1 MAPCENSSS
10 SPADFSV
17 WCRVMMPM
25 SFAARVWL
33 LTGMTALG
41 ATGCS
46 DSGGREEAEGG
57 VVTVTVTAPT
67 LTNSTLSGGTS
78 SGEPTEGGGGTLEGT
93 STATGSGAE
102 VTSEAT
108 SGGDPKFDLGAQPNN
123 DMGVDEG
130 PIIPTTCDQAASGKS
145 TVGCKF
151 YAVDMDAH
159 DSVETSQYAVG
170 VANVQLAGMA
180 TVTVEAKEGGGWQT
194 VGGPQAIGPL
204 QLFTFNLPDRHQDDT
219 GVRVGG
225 AYRVSSDV
233 PVVAYQFNPVDGAS
247 SFLSDA
253 AMLYPAAAL
262 DTVNHVTAW
271 RSMMDNTNGFQ
282 HSYAT
287 VIATVDGTMV
297 TVDPKVPT
305 AAGNGVPQGAAGA
318 PFTIPLAEGD
328 VLNVAVQSIPS
339 SMTGTKI
346 TSNPDHPVAVFAG
359 QECALIPESVC
370 CCDHMEEQLAG
381 VRLWGKNFIAARM
394 PVRNGGSPEAT
405 LWQIYAA
412 ENGTNVKINYDPG
425 VTGIPSQNF
434 VLNQGEMSEAYV
446 TGPVGEEGDF
456 EVIADKP
463 IAVYG
468 YMIGAENFGSSI
480 GDPAMVAMAPS
491 EQFLPRY
498 VVLVP
503 GTWIND
509 IAVVTRPTGAQILL
523 DGAAIP
529 DSAFNPVAASGFEVA
544 RVPVADG
551 VHVLDGGDEPFS
563 VVIVGYDQYDSY
575 AYLGG
580 TGTGKINPN
589 PPG

>member
-1 MAPCENSSS
+1 MATKFGGG
-10 SPADFSV
+10 ATL
-17 WCRVMMPM
+17 VML
-25 SFAARVWL
+25 AA
-33 LTGMTALG
+33 LTGCG
-41 ATGCS
+41 
-46 DSGGREEAEGG
+46 DSGREDSQGTG
-57 VVTVTVTAPT
+57 PVTVGT
-67 LTNSTLSGGTS
+67 LTTLTGQTAGTGS
-78 SGEPTEGGGGTLEGT
+78 SGEPTGT
-93 STATGSGAE
+93 SDPGVTESGTSQTA
-102 VTSEAT
+102 TSEAMT
-108 SGGDPKFDLGAQPNN
+108 SGLPKFDLGTPPGIDQ
-123 DMGVDEG
+123 GEVEG
-130 PIIPTTCDQAASGKS
+130 PIIPTNCTEAASGKS

-159 DSVETSQYAVG
+159 DQVETSQYAVG
-170 VANVQLAGMA
+170 VANVQLDGMA
-180 TVTVEAKEGGGWQT
+180 TVTIEAKENGVWQT
-194 VGGPQAIGPL
+194 VGGPQAIAPL
-204 QLFTFNLPDRHQDDT
+204 QLFTFNLADRHQDDT

-225 AYRVSSDV
+225 AYRVTSDV

-271 RSMMDNTNGFQ
+271 TSMMDNSNTFQ

-297 TVDPKVPT
+297 TVDPKTTTVGG
-305 AAGNGVPQGAAGA
+305 AGVPAGGPGA
-318 PFTIPLAEGD
+318 PFMVPLQEGD
-328 VLNVAVQSIPS
+328 VLNIAVDTLGT

-346 TSNPDHPVAVFAG
+346 NSNADHPIAVFAG

-394 PVRNGGSPEAT
+394 PVRNPGSPEQT

-412 ENGTNVKINYDPG
+412 ENGTNVTVNYDPG

-434 VLNQGEMSEAYV
+434 TLNQGEMNQMYV
-446 TGPVGEEGDF
+446 SGPPGEEGDF

-468 YMIGAENFGSSI
+468 YMVGAQNFGSDV

-498 VVLVP
+498 VILVP
-503 GTWIND
+503 GTWVND
-509 IAVVTRPTGAQILL
+509 VAVVTRPTGAQILL
-523 DGAAIP
+523 DGVAIS
-529 DSAFNPVAASGFEVA
+529 DAMFNPVAASGFEVA
-544 RVPVADG
+544 RVPVPDG
-551 VHVLDGGDEPFS
+551 VHVFDGGDEPFS
-563 VVIVGYDQYDSY
+563 VIIVGYDQYDSY

>member
-1 MAPCENSSS
+1 MKLGVA
-10 SPADFSV
+10 ASV
-17 WCRVMMPM
+17 LV
-25 SFAARVWL
+25 SGV
-33 LTGMTALG
+33 
-41 ATGCS
+41 ATLAVGCG
-46 DSGGREEAEGG
+46 DSGGRGGDEEVTGNVSVSVSVGSITNMTVAGTTSPDGPTSAGPGG
-57 VVTVTVTAPT
+57 VTD
-67 LTNSTLSGGTS
+67 GGT
-78 SGEPTEGGGGTLEGT
+78 GT
-93 STATGSGAE
+93 SDG
-102 VTSEAT
+102 VTSQA
-108 SGGDPKFDLGAQPNN
+108 SDGPKFDLGEQPMN
-123 DMGVDEG
+123 DLGMMDG
-130 PIIPTTCDQAASGKS
+130 PIIPTTCAEAASGKS

-180 TVTVEAKEGGGWQT
+180 NVTIETKEGGVWQV
-194 VGGPQAIGPL
+194 VGGPTAVGPL

-219 GVRVGG
+219 GLRVGG
-225 AYRVSSDV
+225 AYRVTADV

-253 AMLYPAAAL
+253 AMLYPAASL

-271 RSMMDNTNGFQ
+271 TSMMDNTNGFQ

-297 TVDPKVPT
+297 TIDPKTVT
-305 AAGNGVPQGAAGA
+305 AAGAGVPQGAPGA
-318 PFTIPLAEGD
+318 PYVVAMQEGD
-328 VLNVAVQSIPS
+328 VLNVAVQSLGT
-339 SMTGTKI
+339 SMTGTKVN
-346 TSNPDHPVAVFAG
+346 SNADHPVAVFAG
-359 QECALIPESVC
+359 QECALIPAAVC
-370 CCDHMEEQLAG
+370 CCDHLEEQLAG
-381 VRLWGKNFIAARM
+381 VRLWGKSFIAARM
-394 PVRNGGSPEAT
+394 PVRNPGAPEAT

-412 ENGTNVKINYDPG
+412 ENGTTVTLNYDPG
-425 VTGIPSQNF
+425 VTGIPAPQF
-434 VLNQGEMSEAYV
+434 VLNQGEVSEIYV
-446 TGPVGEEGDF
+446 SGPPGEEGDF

-468 YMIGAENFGSSI
+468 YMVGAENFGSSV
-480 GDPAMVAMAPS
+480 GDPAMVAMAPN

-498 VVLVP
+498 VILVP

-509 IAVVTRPTGAQILL
+509 IAVVTRPAGAQILL
-523 DGAAIP
+523 DGVAIP
-529 DSAFNPVAASGFEVA
+529 DASFNPVAASGFEVA

-551 VHVLDGGDEPFS
+551 VHVFDGVDEPFS
-563 VVIVGYDQYDSY
+563 VIIVGYDDYDSY

>member
-1 MAPCENSSS
+1 MK
-10 SPADFSV
+10 
-17 WCRVMMPM
+17 
-25 SFAARVWL
+25 
-33 LTGMTALG
+33 LG
-41 ATGCS
+41 AGASVAAVGVALALAGCG
-46 DSGGREEAEGG
+46 DSGGRGDSQG
-57 VVTVTVTAPT
+57 
-67 LTNSTLSGGTS
+67 ST
-78 SGEPTEGGGGTLEGT
+78 GGGGVSVSGASLTQTQASATEAAESGPTTTAGVSATEVGT
-93 STATGSGAE
+93 SAAPG
-102 VTSEAT
+102 T
-108 SGGDPKFDLGAQPNN
+108 SGDATNGGPKFDLGTPPES
-123 DMGVDEG
+123 DLGMMDG
-130 PIIPTTCDQAASGKS
+130 PIIPTTCAEAASGKS

-151 YAVDMDAH
+151 YAVDMDSH
-159 DSVETSQYAVG
+159 DQVETSQYAVG
-170 VANVQLAGMA
+170 VANVQLDGMA
-180 TVTVEAKEGGGWQT
+180 TVVVEVKEGGVWT
-194 VGGPQAIGPL
+194 PAGGPQAIGPL

-225 AYRVSSDV
+225 AYRVTSDV

-247 SFLSDA
+247 SYLSDA

-271 RSMMDNTNGFQ
+271 KATSDGSFQ

-297 TVDPKVPT
+297 TVDPKTPT
-305 AAGNGVPQGAAGA
+305 AAGGAVPQGAAGA
-318 PFTIPLAEGD
+318 PFQVALQEGD
-328 VLNVAVQSIPS
+328 VLNVAVQGLGT

-346 TSNPDHPVAVFAG
+346 NSNADHPVAVFAG
-359 QECALIPESVC
+359 QECAFIPETTC

-394 PVRNGGSPEAT
+394 PVRNPGAPEQT

-412 ENGTNVKINYDPG
+412 EDGTSVKINYDPG
-425 VTGIPSQNF
+425 VTGIPAQQF
-434 VLNQGEMSEAYV
+434 LLNQGEMSEMFV
-446 TGPVGEEGDF
+446 SKPVGEEGDF

-468 YMIGAENFGSSI
+468 YMVGSEAFGSAV

-498 VVLVP
+498 VILVP

-509 IAVVTRPTGAQILL
+509 VAVVTRPTGAQILL
-523 DGAAIP
+523 DGVAIP
-529 DSAFNPVAASGFEVA
+529 DSNFNPVAASGFEVA
-544 RVPVADG
+544 RVPVPDG
-551 VHVLDGGDEPFS
+551 VHVFDGGDEPFS
-563 VVIVGYDQYDSY
+563 VIIVGYDQWDSY

-580 TGTGKINPN
+580 AGTGKINPN

>member
-1 MAPCENSSS
+1 MKFGAC
-10 SPADFSV
+10 ATAMTV
-17 WCRVMMPM
+17 T
-25 SFAARVWL
+25 AALVS
-33 LTGMTALG
+33 
-41 ATGCS
+41 GCG
-46 DSGGREEAEGG
+46 DSGGREETQGSG
-57 VVTVTVTAPT
+57 VV
-67 LTNSTLSGGTS
+67 SIGSITLSGG
-78 SGEPTEGGGGTLEGT
+78 GGGGTTTEPTSSGT
-93 STATGSGAE
+93 SGAATVTDGGAATGNAA
-102 VTSEAT
+102 TSEAMT
-108 SGGDPKFDLGAQPNN
+108 GGGPKFDLGQPPGS
-123 DMGVDEG
+123 DLGVMDG
-130 PIIPTTCDQAASGKS
+130 PIIPTTCLEAASGKS

-159 DSVETSQYAVG
+159 DAVETSQYAVG

-180 TVTVEAKEGGGWQT
+180 TVTVEVKENGAWQT
-194 VGGPQAIGPL
+194 VGGPQSIGPL
-204 QLFTFNLPDRHQDDT
+204 QLFTFNLADRHQDDT

-225 AYRVSSDV
+225 AYRVTSDV

-247 SFLSDA
+247 SYLSDA

-271 RSMMDNTNGFQ
+271 TSMMDNSNTFQ

-297 TVDPKVPT
+297 TVDPKTPT
-305 AAGNGVPQGAAGA
+305 AAGAGVPQGAPGA
-318 PFTIPLAEGD
+318 PFTVALQEGD
-328 VLNVAVQSIPS
+328 VLNIAVQSLGT

-346 TSNPDHPVAVFAG
+346 NSNVDHPVAVFAG

-381 VRLWGKNFIAARM
+381 VRLWGKNFIASRM
-394 PVRNGGSPEAT
+394 PVRNPGSPEQT

-412 ENGTNVKINYDPG
+412 ENGTSVKINYDAG
-425 VTGIPSQNF
+425 VTGIPAQQF
-434 VLNQGEMSEAYV
+434 TLNQGEMNQMYV
-446 TGPVGEEGDF
+446 SGPPGEEGDF

-468 YMIGAENFGSSI
+468 YMVGAENFGSDI
-480 GDPAMVAMAPS
+480 GDPAMVAIAPS

-498 VVLVP
+498 VILVP

-509 IAVVTRPTGAQILL
+509 VAVVTRPTGAQILL
-523 DGAAIP
+523 DGVAIS
-529 DSAFNPVAASGFEVA
+529 DAMFNPVAASGFEVA

-551 VHVLDGGDEPFS
+551 VHVFDGGEEPFS
-563 VVIVGYDQYDSY
+563 VIIVGYDQYDSY

>member
-1 MAPCENSSS
+1 MK
-10 SPADFSV
+10 FG
-17 WCRVMMPM
+17 
-25 SFAARVWL
+25 AAACVL
-33 LTGMTALG
+33 VAGSAVV
-41 ATGCS
+41 AAGCG
-46 DSGGREEAEGG
+46 DSGGRGDDSEVTGNVSVSVSVGSITNMTVAGTTSPDGPTSAGSGG
-57 VVTVTVTAPT
+57 V
-67 LTNSTLSGGTS
+67 
-78 SGEPTEGGGGTLEGT
+78 TEGGTGT
-93 STATGSGAE
+93 SEG
-102 VTSEAT
+102 VTSQA
-108 SGGDPKFDLGAQPNN
+108 SDGPKFDLGEQPMS
-123 DMGVDEG
+123 DLGVMDG
-130 PIIPTTCDQAASGKS
+130 PIIPTTCAEAASGKS

-159 DSVETSQYAVG
+159 DSVETSQYAIG

-180 TVTVEAKEGGGWQT
+180 NVTIETKEGGVWQV
-194 VGGPQAIGPL
+194 VGGPTAVGPL

-219 GVRVGG
+219 GLRVGG
-225 AYRVSSDV
+225 AYRVTADV

-253 AMLYPAAAL
+253 AMLYPAASL

-271 RSMMDNTNGFQ
+271 TSMMDNTNGFQ

-297 TVDPKVPT
+297 TIDPKTVT
-305 AAGNGVPQGAAGA
+305 AGGAGVPQGAPGA
-318 PFTIPLAEGD
+318 PFMVAMQEGD
-328 VLNVAVQSIPS
+328 VLNVAVQSLGT
-339 SMTGTKI
+339 SMTGTKVN
-346 TSNPDHPVAVFAG
+346 SNADHPVAVFAG
-359 QECALIPESVC
+359 QECALIPAAVC

-381 VRLWGKNFIAARM
+381 VRLWGKSFIAARM
-394 PVRNGGSPEAT
+394 PVRNPGAPEQT

-412 ENGTNVKINYDPG
+412 ENGTTVKINYDPG
-425 VTGIPSQNF
+425 VTGIPAPQF
-434 VLNQGEMSEAYV
+434 VLNQGEVSEMYV
-446 TGPVGEEGDF
+446 SGPPGEEGDF

-468 YMIGAENFGSSI
+468 YMVGAQNFGSSI
-480 GDPAMVAMAPS
+480 GDPAMVAMAPN

-509 IAVVTRPTGAQILL
+509 IAVVTRPAGAQILL
-523 DGAAIP
+523 DGVAIP
-529 DSAFNPVAASGFEVA
+529 DASFNPVAASGFEVA
-544 RVPVADG
+544 RVPVPDG
-551 VHVLDGGDEPFS
+551 VHVFDGGVEPFS
-563 VVIVGYDQYDSY
+563 VIIVGYDEYDSY

>member
-1 MAPCENSSS
+1 MMARKFG
-10 SPADFSV
+10 AGV
-17 WCRVMMPM
+17 VVL
-25 SFAARVWL
+25 AALAV
-33 LTGMTALG
+33 
-41 ATGCS
+41 GCA
-46 DSGGREEAEGG
+46 DSGREDSQGTG
-57 VVTVTVTAPT
+57 PVTVGT
-67 LTNSTLSGGTS
+67 LTTLTAGTGSTGGTS
-78 SGEPTEGGGGTLEGT
+78 EPTGT
-93 STATGSGAE
+93 SGVTEAATSQG
-102 VTSEAT
+102 VTSEAMT
-108 SGGDPKFDLGAQPNN
+108 SGAPKFDLGTPP
-123 DMGVDEG
+123 GVDQGVMEG
-130 PIIPTTCDQAASGKS
+130 PIIPTTCAEAASGKS

-159 DSVETSQYAVG
+159 DQVETSQYAVG
-170 VANVQLAGMA
+170 VANVQLSGMA
-180 TVTVEAKEGGGWQT
+180 TVVVEVKEGGVWQT
-194 VGGPQAIGPL
+194 VGGPQPIGPL
-204 QLFTFNLPDRHQDDT
+204 QLFTFNLADRHQDDT

-225 AYRVSSDV
+225 AYRVTSDV

-271 RSMMDNTNGFQ
+271 TSMMDNSNTFQ

-297 TVDPKVPT
+297 TVDPKTPT
-305 AAGNGVPQGAAGA
+305 AAGPGVPQGAPGA
-318 PFTIPLAEGD
+318 PFTVPLQEGD
-328 VLNVAVQSIPS
+328 VLNIAVNSLGT

-346 TSNPDHPVAVFAG
+346 TSNADHPIAVFAG

-394 PVRNGGSPEAT
+394 PVRNPDSPEQT

-412 ENGTNVKINYDPG
+412 EDGTNVKVNYDPG
-425 VTGIPSQNF
+425 VSGIPSQNF
-434 VLNQGEMSEAYV
+434 TLNQGEMNQMYV
-446 TGPVGEEGDF
+446 SGPPGEEGDF

-468 YMIGAENFGSSI
+468 YMVGAENFGSDI

-498 VVLVP
+498 VILVP

-509 IAVVTRPTGAQILL
+509 VAVVTRPTGAQILL
-523 DGAAIP
+523 DGVAIS
-529 DSAFNPVAASGFEVA
+529 DAMFNPVAASGFEVA
-544 RVPVADG
+544 RVPVPDG
-551 VHVLDGGDEPFS
+551 VHVFDGGAEPFS
-563 VVIVGYDQYDSY
+563 VIIVGYDQYDSY

-580 TGTGKINPN
+580 AGTGKINPN

>member
-1 MAPCENSSS
+1 MRDN
-10 SPADFSV
+10 
-17 WCRVMMPM
+17 
-25 SFAARVWL
+25 L
-33 LTGMTALG
+33 LRAWGVVGALG
-41 ATGCS
+41 LWASGCG
-46 DSGGREEAEGG
+46 DSGERGEEEAASNASVSASVSIGSLTNMTSLSGTTEPDGQTSAGPGG
-57 VVTVTVTAPT
+57 VTEGVSGTTEDGATSQV
-67 LTNSTLSGGTS
+67 SGG
-78 SGEPTEGGGGTLEGT
+78 
-93 STATGSGAE
+93 
-102 VTSEAT
+102 
-108 SGGDPKFDLGAQPNN
+108 PKFDLGTQPEG
-123 DMGVDEG
+123 DLGMMDG
-130 PIIPTTCDQAASGKS
+130 PIIPTTCEQAASGKS

-151 YAVDMDAH
+151 YGVDMDAH
-159 DSVETSQYAVG
+159 DQVETSQYAIG

-180 TVTVEAKEGGGWQT
+180 TVTIEVREGGVWQT
-194 VGGPQAIGPL
+194 VGGPQPIGPL
-204 QLFTFNLPDRHQDDT
+204 QLFTFNLPDRHQDDS

-225 AYRVSSDV
+225 AYRVTSDL
-233 PVVAYQFNPVDGAS
+233 PVAAYQFNPVDGAS

-271 RSMMDNTNGFQ
+271 TSMMDNSNTFQ

-297 TVDPKVPT
+297 TVDPKTVT
-305 AAGNGVPQGAAGA
+305 AAGAGVPQGAPGA
-318 PFTIPLAEGD
+318 PFQIALQEGD
-328 VLNVAVQSIPS
+328 VLNVAVQSLGT
-339 SMTGTKI
+339 SMSGTKI
-346 TSNPDHPVAVFAG
+346 NSNMDHPVAVFAG
-359 QECALIPESVC
+359 QECALIPAAVC

-394 PVRNGGSPEAT
+394 PVRSPGAPEQT
-405 LWQIYAA
+405 LWHIYAA
-412 ENGTNVKINYDPG
+412 ENATSVKINYDPG
-425 VTGIPSQNF
+425 VTGIPAQQF
-434 VLNQGEMSEAYV
+434 LLNQGEVTEMYV
-446 TGPVGEEGDF
+446 SGPPGEEGDF

-463 IAVYG
+463 IAVYA
-468 YMIGAENFGSSI
+468 YMVGAQNFGSDQ

-523 DGAAIP
+523 DGVAIP
-529 DSAFNPVAASGFEVA
+529 DASFNPVAASGFEVA

-551 VHVLDGGDEPFS
+551 VHVFDGGNEAFG
-563 VVIVGYDQYDSY
+563 VIIVGYDQYDSY
-575 AYLGG
+575 GYLGG

>member
-1 MAPCENSSS
+1 MMA
-10 SPADFSV
+10 
-17 WCRVMMPM
+17 MK
-25 SFAARVWL
+25 
-33 LTGMTALG
+33 LG
-41 ATGCS
+41 ARATVVVGLVCGTAGCG
-46 DSGGREEAEGG
+46 DSGEREDTTA
-57 VVTVTVTAPT
+57 VPTVPTLTT
-67 LTNSTLSGGTS
+67 LTNSSLSGTTAPDDPTGMRTEGS
-78 SGEPTEGGGGTLEGT
+78 SGGSGGAT
-93 STATGSGAE
+93 SDATGPQDTG
-102 VTSEAT
+102 T
-108 SGGDPKFDLGAQPNN
+108 DPKFDLGGQPMP
-123 DMGVDEG
+123 DLGMMDG
-130 PIIPTTCDQAASGKS
+130 PIIPTTCAEAASGKS

-151 YAVDMDAH
+151 FAVDMDAH
-159 DSVETSQYAVG
+159 DMVETSQYAVG

-180 TVTVEAKEGGGWQT
+180 NVTIEVKENGVWSPIA
-194 VGGPQAIGPL
+194 GPQAIGSL

-219 GVRVGG
+219 GLRVGG
-225 AYRVSSDV
+225 AYRVTSDV
-233 PVVAYQFNPVDGAS
+233 PVVAYQFNPVDGAT

-253 AMLYPAAAL
+253 AMLYPVASL

-271 RSMMDNTNGFQ
+271 KSMMDNTGGFQ

-305 AAGNGVPQGAAGA
+305 AAGAGVPQGAPGA
-318 PFTIPLAEGD
+318 PFTIPMAEGD

-346 TSNPDHPVAVFAG
+346 NSNPDHPIAVFAG

-381 VRLWGKNFIAARM
+381 VRLWGKSFIAARM
-394 PVRNGGSPEAT
+394 PIRNGGAPEQN
-405 LWQIYAA
+405 LWQVYAA
-412 ENGTNVKINYDPG
+412 ENGTTVTINADPG
-425 VTGIPSQNF
+425 VTGIPAPQF
-434 VLNQGEMSEAYV
+434 VLNQGEVSEFYV
-446 TGPVGEEGDF
+446 SGPVGEEGDF

-468 YMIGAENFGSSI
+468 YMVGAENFGSAI

-503 GTWIND
+503 GTWTTD
-509 IAVVTRPTGAQILL
+509 IAVVTRPVGAQILL

-529 DSAFNPVAASGFEVA
+529 DTSFNPVAASGFEVA

-551 VHVLDGGDEPFS
+551 VHVFDGGLDPFS
-563 VVIVGYDQYDSY
+563 VIIVGYDMYDSY

>member
-1 MAPCENSSS
+1 MKLGVA
-10 SPADFSV
+10 ASV
-17 WCRVMMPM
+17 LV
-25 SFAARVWL
+25 SGV
-33 LTGMTALG
+33 
-41 ATGCS
+41 ATLAVGCG
-46 DSGGREEAEGG
+46 DSGGRGGDEEVTGNVSVSVSVGSITNMTVAGTTSPDGPTSAGPGG
-57 VVTVTVTAPT
+57 VTD
-67 LTNSTLSGGTS
+67 GGT
-78 SGEPTEGGGGTLEGT
+78 GT
-93 STATGSGAE
+93 SDG
-102 VTSEAT
+102 VTSQA
-108 SGGDPKFDLGAQPNN
+108 SDGPKFDLGEQPMN
-123 DMGVDEG
+123 DLGMMDG
-130 PIIPTTCDQAASGKS
+130 PIIPTTCAEAASGKS

-180 TVTVEAKEGGGWQT
+180 NVTIETKEGGVWQV
-194 VGGPQAIGPL
+194 VGGPTAVGPL

-219 GVRVGG
+219 GLRVGG
-225 AYRVSSDV
+225 AYRVTADV

-253 AMLYPAAAL
+253 AMLYPAASL

-271 RSMMDNTNGFQ
+271 TSMMDNTNGFQ

-297 TVDPKVPT
+297 TIDPKTVT
-305 AAGNGVPQGAAGA
+305 AAGAGVPQGAPGA
-318 PFTIPLAEGD
+318 PYVVAMQEGD
-328 VLNVAVQSIPS
+328 VLNVAVQSLGT
-339 SMTGTKI
+339 SMTGTKVN
-346 TSNPDHPVAVFAG
+346 SNADHPVAVFAG
-359 QECALIPESVC
+359 QECALIPAAVC
-370 CCDHMEEQLAG
+370 CCDHLEEQLAG
-381 VRLWGKNFIAARM
+381 VRLWGKSFIAARM
-394 PVRNGGSPEAT
+394 PVRNPGAPEAT

-412 ENGTNVKINYDPG
+412 ENGTTVKINYDPG
-425 VTGIPSQNF
+425 VTGIPAPQF
-434 VLNQGEMSEAYV
+434 VLNQGEVSEIYV
-446 TGPVGEEGDF
+446 SGPPGEEGDF

-468 YMIGAENFGSSI
+468 YMVGAENFGSSV
-480 GDPAMVAMAPS
+480 GDPAMVAMAPN

-498 VVLVP
+498 VILVP

-509 IAVVTRPTGAQILL
+509 IAVVTRPAGAQILL
-523 DGAAIP
+523 DGVAIP
-529 DSAFNPVAASGFEVA
+529 DASFNPVAASGFEVA

-551 VHVLDGGDEPFS
+551 VHVFDGVDEPFS
-563 VVIVGYDQYDSY
+563 VIIVGYDDYDSY

>member
-1 MAPCENSSS
+1 MMATKFG
-10 SPADFSV
+10 AGV
-17 WCRVMMPM
+17 VVL
-25 SFAARVWL
+25 AALAV
-33 LTGMTALG
+33 
-41 ATGCS
+41 GCA
-46 DSGGREEAEGG
+46 DSGREDSQGTG
-57 VVTVTVTAPT
+57 PVTVGT
-67 LTNSTLSGGTS
+67 LTTLTAGTGSTGGTS
-78 SGEPTEGGGGTLEGT
+78 EPTGT
-93 STATGSGAE
+93 SGVTEAATSQG
-102 VTSEAT
+102 VTSEAMT
-108 SGGDPKFDLGAQPNN
+108 SGAPKFDLGTPP
-123 DMGVDEG
+123 GVDQGVMEG
-130 PIIPTTCDQAASGKS
+130 PIIPTTCAEAASGKS

-159 DSVETSQYAVG
+159 DQVETSQYAVG
-170 VANVQLAGMA
+170 VANVQLSGMA
-180 TVTVEAKEGGGWQT
+180 TVVVEVKEGGVWQT
-194 VGGPQAIGPL
+194 VGGPQPIGPL
-204 QLFTFNLPDRHQDDT
+204 QLFTFNLADRHQDDT

-225 AYRVSSDV
+225 AYRVTSDV

-271 RSMMDNTNGFQ
+271 TSMMDNSNTFQ

-297 TVDPKVPT
+297 TVDPKTPT
-305 AAGNGVPQGAAGA
+305 AAGPGVPQGAPGA
-318 PFTIPLAEGD
+318 PFTVPLQEGD
-328 VLNVAVQSIPS
+328 VLNIAVNSLGT

-346 TSNPDHPVAVFAG
+346 TSNADHPIAVFAG

-394 PVRNGGSPEAT
+394 PVRNPDSPEQT

-412 ENGTNVKINYDPG
+412 EDGTNVKVNYDPG
-425 VTGIPSQNF
+425 VSGIPSQNF
-434 VLNQGEMSEAYV
+434 TLNQGEMNQMYV
-446 TGPVGEEGDF
+446 SGPPGEEGDF

-468 YMIGAENFGSSI
+468 YMVGAENFGSDI

-498 VVLVP
+498 VILVP

-509 IAVVTRPTGAQILL
+509 VAVVTRPTGAQILL
-523 DGAAIP
+523 DGVAIS
-529 DSAFNPVAASGFEVA
+529 DAMFNPVAASGFEVA
-544 RVPVADG
+544 RVPVPDG
-551 VHVLDGGDEPFS
+551 VHVFDGGAEPFS
-563 VVIVGYDQYDSY
+563 VIIVGYDQYDSY

-580 TGTGKINPN
+580 AGTGKINPN